1 LRKFLDGVNTA
12 SFSLLLL
19 VSYQLGKDSLISIP
33 SLLIGFSSFFIM
45 LKFKNLNSVWPILA
59 GEIFD
64 EEKRYSVSLD
74 IPGIKKEDI
83 NLEVNE
89 NQLFVTG
96 ERKRG
101 EQQVVRSEKV
111 YGKFARVFTL
121 PKDVNPDAIVA
132 SFENGML
139 DISLPKRRKSP
150 YSKDKYQLKPIPP
163 KE

>member
-1 LRKFLDGVNTA
+1 MYNLELRPTRRHLLGQEFDKF
-12 SFSLLLL
+12 F
-19 VSYQLGKDSLISIP
+19 DSLNAKAQEAMYSP
-33 SLLIGFSSFFIM
+33 TCE
-45 LKFKNLNSVWPILA
+45 IL
-59 GEIFD
+59 D